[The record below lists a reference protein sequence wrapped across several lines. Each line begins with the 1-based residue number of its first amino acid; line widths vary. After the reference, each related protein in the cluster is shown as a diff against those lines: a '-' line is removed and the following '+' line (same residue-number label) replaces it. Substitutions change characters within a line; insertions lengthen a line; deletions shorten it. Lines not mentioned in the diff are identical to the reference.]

1 MKKIIVS
8 LVVLLTLSFGNTID
22 KAKAYYEKGDYTS
35 AFNIFEKLSLI

>member
-22 KAKAYYEKGDYTS
+22 EAKAYYEKKIMY
-35 AFNIFEKLSLI
+35 LLLIYLKN